1 MEPTQTE
8 CKHNANL
15 HLRVDSELALI
26 SFISAFFSGFK
37 PAGVSVSDRVLII
50 YLSQQIRALSS
61 GVGGYSFTLGRAKI
75 EALDDTLIV

>member
-26 SFISAFFSGFK
+26 SFISAFFFR
-37 PAGVSVSDRVLII
+37 P
-50 YLSQQIRALSS
+50 
-61 GVGGYSFTLGRAKI
+61 
-75 EALDDTLIV
+75 